1 MADQIQKYSL
11 EEVGARVRSRN
22 PESFS
27 GFSDREIGERVIA
40 RKPEL
45 AAIVQETAGTTPPV
59 AVSTQE
65 TSSLST
71 APSDRTALQKTG
83 GMLRD
88 IARGVVKPIAQLPIQ
103 YARTVAS
110 NVAGVAGFENA
121 ATRFAK
127 PVNVPFLGEV
137 KTLGYGATPEAQ
149 NYTAT
154 PNETVA
160 QTLDIAAST
169 LPNGK
174 GILGALK
181 TGVKVGALSGASE
194 ALRKPGV
201 TAKDLNRG
209 IVSGGVLG
217 GVFGGGTSALGAVAR
232 GVKNVVSPDVEKAL
246 VSAIKPA
253 KSIQNF
259 GESLQVVLKEVAPEA
274 KNITSLKV
282 LSDVIKSKKAQVWSE
297 VKEKLASTPNGA
309 QVTLENAANAIEKL
323 ASKPIYKLGDQGVKE
338 SLLSMANKLRGLKLD
353 PVEAED
359 ILEDLNARAT
369 AYYRKNNI
377 GRAAAEKADPSL
389 AADLAIADTI
399 RGELDRLVNGLGQA
413 KKIYG
418 ALATVGQAVNDRIP
432 VAERANITSLAEQVS
447 AARTAGNVLGS
458 LATGNYVGALGQA
471 GDVLMASTL
480 KGLEEADSKV
490 ARAFAKFS
498 QQSQPAAAALRAAR
512 EKVVNP
518 AIGIL
523 KRAAEMRVGKTLSK

>member
-22 PESFS
+22 PESFR

-45 AAIVQETAGTTPPV
+45 AAIVQETAETTPPV
-59 AVSTQE
+59 ATSTQE

-110 NVAGVAGFENA
+110 NVAGAAGFEDA
-121 ATRFAK
+121 ATRLSK
-127 PVNVPFLGEV
+127 PVNVPFLGEI
-137 KTLGYGATPEAQ
+137 KTLGYGATPEARQ
-149 NYTAT
+149 YTAT

-160 QTLDIAAST
+160 QALDIAAST
-169 LPNGK
+169 LPGGK
-174 GILGALK
+174 GILGGLR
-181 TGVKVGALSGASE
+181 TGAKVGALSGAAE
-194 ALRKPGV
+194 ALRKPGA
-201 TAKDLNRG
+201 TAKDLNKG
-209 IVSGGVLG
+209 IITGGALG
-217 GVFGGGTSALGAVAR
+217 GFFGGGASAVGAVTR

-246 VSAIKPA
+246 LSAIKPA

-259 GESLQVVLKEVAPEA
+259 KESLHTTVKEIAPEA
-274 KNITSLKV
+274 PRVTSLKA
-282 LSDVIKSKKAQVWSE
+282 LSDVIRSKKQQVWADVTS
-297 VKEKLASTPNGA
+297 KLSDTPGGA
-309 QVTLENAANAIEKL
+309 QVNLGQAADTIEKM
-323 ASKPIYKLGDQGVKE
+323 ANKPIYKLGDGGQQEALVA
-338 SLLSMANKLRGLKLD
+338 MANRIRGVSLN
-353 PVEAED
+353 PIEAED
-359 ILEDLNARAT
+359 ILEDLNARAS

-490 ARAFAKFS
+490 KRAFAEVVK
-498 QQSQPAAAALRAAR
+498 QNKPAGAILKKAR
-512 EKVVNP
+512 EKVVSP
-518 AIGIL
+518 VLGTL
-523 KRAAEMRVGKTLSK
+523 KRAAEIQAGKTLSK